1 MLDKKKLEFSFEVK
15 TVWDK
20 IPEIEEV
27 WETLEKGET
36 AITLLLKSNKVQ
48 EANWLRK

>member
-15 TVWDK
+15 TERDK

-27 WETLEKGET
+27 WDTLEKGET
-36 AITLLLKSNKVQ
+36 AIALLLKSSKI
-48 EANWLRK
+48 

>member
-15 TVWDK
+15 EVREK

-27 WETLEKGET
+27 RTTLDKGET
-36 AITLLLKSNKVQ
+36 AIGLYLKSGRVS
-48 EANWLRK
+48 EAAWLKK

>member
-15 TVWDK
+15 EVRDK

-27 WETLEKGET
+27 RETLDKGE
-36 AITLLLKSNKVQ
+36 
-48 EANWLRK
+48 